1 MHLNELFQKLIHRS
15 RSSDVLGKRSW
26 ISRISFFMPY
36 LIILSLLCGLLGGL
50 RLTPTESIDNTV
62 LDFAVMDVELQQ
74 PEEDI
79 YIILISDESLRL
91 MDTSWPIDR
100 SYHAQLVSG
109 PLAAAKVI
117 VFDILF
123 YDTEENSSASDHLT
137 STDRFASAIASHGN
151 VILARSK
158 DKPLN
163 LNLTLSAAMIGSAN
177 ALIDEDGISRKYEF
191 YSSTPSIAAAVMQAR
206 GYQIDGINASGAIV
220 SLSDADPSVS
230 DYLITSPNGS
240 RSVFTCDDDGSF
252 YRIPVNRDQSLGRIH
267 IVGYADVY
275 NGKYDPSVFEGAT
288 VFIGG
293 SVSGN
298 QDLVYASDF
307 VRNEV
312 SGEYY
317 GKTSHSVNGTKYIA
331 DSYITAVSGFSPQRV
346 SPVLEGILCTLLFL
360 TIAYLTSRFS
370 MKISWLFL
378 LIFSLGWSLFA
389 RFFFTSGMFIISTAA
404 PLLSMCIA
412 YLSVLILT
420 LIVAVREWRISAIPS
435 DALYRLSTEL
445 GSINTESSFGCYL
458 ERYSEH
464 ISDTTGAV
472 IVRAQTHADDPILS
486 SVDLPEPGSNRTIT
500 VKSTEYAKQ
509 FGGKNALLIIPLPNF
524 DDDKP
529 QEYTVLAAKKASSQ
543 NWKSS
548 VTALILAIYVFFQ
561 AEKKS
566 LEKQQAVFSMISVI
580 ISLIDAKDPI
590 TAGHSKRVSE
600 MSGKLAKWLGYSP
613 ERIRDIELAGLLHD
627 IGKVGVDDSVLN
639 KPGLFTSR
647 DMAKMHEH
655 PKKGVQIVE
664 NVGLSD
670 EIVDGISHHHE
681 NYGGNGYPDGS
692 ASVSHSEFSRII
704 KVADVYDALISKR
717 QYKRSWSLSQ
727 TLNTIY
733 KGIGKEFDPHIA
745 EIFIE
750 NMKPDG
756 WQPDPE
762 SISTASA
769 EFVTIACRIA
779 IELADKYDP
788 CVKLHK
794 SRLTSIGDVESSCS
808 SFCGFEWGLLFS
820 DKEILSKYPAV
831 IECDGN
837 DLITAW
843 RTTGLSNTVSCY
855 FRKGCLC
862 AGWLCINSDSADAIN
877 AQMDQTHGQRLE
889 IDGIEYWLGRKH
901 IALPFTINGEYII
914 VFVTNY
920 ICNEL

>member
-1 MHLNELFQKLIHRS
+1 MHLNELFKKLLHHN

-26 ISRISFFMPY
+26 ISRINFFMPY
-36 LIILSLLCGLLGGL
+36 LIALSILCGLLGGF
-50 RLTPTESIDNTV
+50 RLTPTESLDNTV
-62 LDFAVMDVELQQ
+62 LDFAVLDVELNQ
-74 PEEDI
+74 PEEDV

-109 PLAAAKVI
+109 PLAKAKVI

-123 YDTEENSSASDHLT
+123 YDAEESSSAADHMT
-137 STDRFASAIASHGN
+137 STERFASAIASHGN

-163 LNLTLSAAMIGSAN
+163 LNLTLSASMIGSAN
-177 ALIDEDGISRKYEF
+177 AIIDDDGISRKYEF
-191 YSSTPSIAAAVMQAR
+191 YSPTPSIAAAVMQAR
-206 GYQIDGINASGAIV
+206 GYRIDGIDPNGAII
-220 SLSDADPSVS
+220 SLSDANSPIS
-230 DYLITSPNGS
+230 DYLITAPNGDS
-240 RSVFTCDDDGSF
+240 HIFTCDNDGSF
-252 YRIPVNRDQSLGRIH
+252 YRVPINRDQSLGRIH
-267 IVGYADVY
+267 IIGYADVY

-307 VRNEV
+307 VRDEA
-312 SGEYY
+312 SGEYS
-317 GKTSHSVNGTKYIA
+317 GKTSCSVNGTKYIA
-331 DSYITAVSGFSPQRV
+331 DSYITAASGFSPQRV
-346 SPVLEGILCTLLFL
+346 SPVIEGILCTLLFL

-370 MKISWLFL
+370 IKISWIFL
-378 LIFSLGWSLFA
+378 LILSLGWSLLA
-389 RFFFTSGMFIISTAA
+389 RLFFTSGLFIISTAA

-420 LIVAVREWRISAIPS
+420 LIVAIREWRISSVPS
-435 DALYRLSTEL
+435 DALYRLSSEL
-445 GSINTESSFGCYL
+445 GSIDTESSFGCYL

-464 ISDTTGAV
+464 ISDSTGAV
-472 IVRAQTHADDPILS
+472 IVRAQTLSDDPIFS
-486 SVDLPEPGSNRTIT
+486 SVELPKPGSSRAIT
-500 VKSTEYAKQ
+500 VKSAESTEL
-509 FGGKNALLIIPLPNF
+509 FGGKTTLLIIPLPHF

-548 VTALILAIYVFFQ
+548 VTALILAIYVFYQ

-566 LEKQQAVFSMISVI
+566 REKQQAVFSMISVI

-655 PKKGVQIVE
+655 PQKGVQIVE

-681 NYGGNGYPDGS
+681 NYSGSGYPDGT
-692 ASVSHSEFSRII
+692 ASNNFSEFSRII

-727 TLNTIY
+727 TLNTIH
-733 KGIGKEFDPHIA
+733 KGIGTEFDPHIA
-745 EIFIE
+745 ETFIN

-756 WQPDPE
+756 WEPDPE
-762 SISTASA
+762 SISMASA
-769 EFVTIACRIA
+769 EFVTTACRIA
-779 IELADKYDP
+779 IELTDKYDP
-788 CVKLHK
+788 CVKLHGT
-794 SRLTSIGDVESSCS
+794 RLTSIGDVKADRS

-820 DKEILSKYPAV
+820 DNEILSKHPAV
-831 IECDGN
+831 IECEGN

-843 RTTGLSNTVSCY
+843 RTTGVSNTLSCY

-862 AGWLCINSDSADAIN
+862 AGWLCINSDGAESIN
-877 AQMDQTHGQRLE
+877 SQMEQTHGKKQE
-889 IDGIEYWLGRKH
+889 TEGIEYWLGRKH